1 MKSFYSIVRFY
12 SNSLSKENIAIGL
25 IMISGGRLF
34 FKFSDDKIE
43 FVSKLN
49 PSISKLLNFSLSQ
62 IKNSLIEPTLNYKK
76 IIVDDELFN
85 LSYLE
90 RLSNYNNGLIQF
102 DKPILIN
109 QVYDELKFNSFFEK
123 YISIKNEKIVLPKEA
138 NSVFHNRIKTSLYEP
153 LKDTIDVDKTI
164 KKREIPSLYFNY
176 HLDGLG
182 VNGAIYTIKAIDLN
196 SNKQLNQ
203 IQKVIAEFE
212 SFNMHIDKFGRSKD
226 INERSRHYLVM
237 DEYTGQKTSYLDLYT
252 ILTDKANVEFYELV
266 NSKNIGKIVNEV
278 RKKKAKKFSEE
289 FLMQV

>member
-1 MKSFYSIVRFY
+1 
-12 SNSLSKENIAIGL
+12 
-25 IMISGGRLF
+25 MISEGKLF

-49 PSISKLLNFSLSQ
+49 PSSYKLFNFSLSQ

-85 LSYLE
+85 LAYLE
-90 RLSNYNNGLIQF
+90 RLSNYNNGIVQF
-102 DKPILIN
+102 DKPVSIN
-109 QVYDELKFNSFFEK
+109 QVYDEDKFNSFFEK
-123 YISIKNEKIVLPKEA
+123 FISIKNEKIVQTKTVDSSF
-138 NSVFHNRIKTSLYEP
+138 NNRIKSFLYDP

-196 SNKQLNQ
+196 SHKPLNQ

-212 SFNMHIDKFGRSKD
+212 SFNMHIDMFGRSKN
-226 INERSRHYLVM
+226 ITESSHHYLVM
-237 DEYTGQKTSYLDLYT
+237 DEYKGQKISYLDLYT
-252 ILTDKANVEFYELV
+252 ILTDKANAEFYNLV
-266 NSKNIGKIVNEV
+266 SSKDISKIVDEIRN
-278 RKKKAKKFSEE
+278 RKAKKFSEE
-289 FLMQV
+289 FLMEG